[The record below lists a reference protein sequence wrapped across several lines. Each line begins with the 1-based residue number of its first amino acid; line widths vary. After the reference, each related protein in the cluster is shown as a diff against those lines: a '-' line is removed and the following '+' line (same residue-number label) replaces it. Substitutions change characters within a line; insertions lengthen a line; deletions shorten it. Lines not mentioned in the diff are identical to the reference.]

1 MRDFFLFFDL
11 RASVVACIGG
21 SSLEKRWAGLLLHLE
36 SQILQRL
43 LLLRVGWEGQEGQDF
58 RGKALH
64 LPRLRHG
71 IDPMAPVCSLS
82 FMPSPA

>member
-1 MRDFFLFFDL
+1 MRDFFFIFFYL
-11 RASVVACIGG
+11 RASVVTCVGG

-43 LLLRVGWEGQEGQDF
+43 LLLLRVGWEGQDF

>member
-21 SSLEKRWAGLLLHLE
+21 SSFEKRWAGLLLHLE

-43 LLLRVGWEGQEGQDF
+43 LLLLRVGWEGQDF